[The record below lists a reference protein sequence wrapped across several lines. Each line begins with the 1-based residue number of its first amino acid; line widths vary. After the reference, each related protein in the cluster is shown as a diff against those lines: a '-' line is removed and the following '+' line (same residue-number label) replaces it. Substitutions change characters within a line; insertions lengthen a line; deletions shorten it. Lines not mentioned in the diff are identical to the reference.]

1 MIAGKRKG
9 VMPQRE
15 PQRTPSSHLE
25 TDFSGINSNS
35 SSMTNHNTFS
45 LNDWFVDTGC
55 TSHMTYDE
63 YIFRLSGEIFIYTTH
78 KFQLEML

>member
-35 SSMTNHNTFS
+35 SSMTNHKRSS
-45 LNDWFVDTGC
+45 LNDWIVDSGC
-55 TSHMTYDE
+55 ASDMAYDE
-63 YIFRLSGEIFIYTTH
+63 SITT
-78 KFQLEML
+78 